1 MESLEGKFLAIAVES
16 TKIYSPSKILRYM
29 VITDTLFVV
38 LLLQATAKVKLIP
51 YDVFSQIPIM
61 RSSTASTVH
70 SISHGLSL

>member
-1 MESLEGKFLAIAVES
+1 
-16 TKIYSPSKILRYM
+16 M

-38 LLLQATAKVKLIP
+38 LLLQAAAKVKLIP

-70 SISHGLSL
+70 SISRGLSL